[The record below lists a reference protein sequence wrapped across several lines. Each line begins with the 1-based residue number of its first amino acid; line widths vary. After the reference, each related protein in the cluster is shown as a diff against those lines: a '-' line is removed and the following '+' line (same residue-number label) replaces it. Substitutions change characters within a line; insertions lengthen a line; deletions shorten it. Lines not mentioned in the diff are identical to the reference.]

1 MWDTVQEE
9 VKVDTAVTCLRSL
22 RFVGFVSKNSLQS
35 SASFVFVDTCSLH
48 IKLNQA
54 TFIKKKLKLNVPV
67 LSLNNY
73 LQASPIINRRL
84 AVF

>member
-9 VKVDTAVTCLRSL
+9 VEVDTAATCLRSL

-35 SASFVFVDTCSLH
+35 SAPFVFVDTCALH

-54 TFIKKKLKLNVPV
+54 TFIKKKTQVKCTIFV
-67 LSLNNY
+67 S
-73 LQASPIINRRL
+73 
-84 AVF
+84 